1 MTRSTHPE
9 TATSSFSSR
18 VPFIGLLLLGM
29 ALLLI
34 SAVATQYVAARL
46 AFHPA
51 LGAPLFGRVYPPW
64 AWFQWQALYYE
75 HARATFNAV
84 YVGFLAAVALAFLG
98 YVLAVG
104 FLTRSARRHEGVHGT
119 AHWAS
124 REEIMASGLMP
135 KPGKAGAG
143 VYVGGWTD
151 EKGVLHY
158 LRHDGPE
165 HVVGIAPTRSGKG
178 LGLVVPTLL
187 SWPHSCVVNDQKEE
201 LWHLTAGW
209 RAQQV
214 GPVYLFNPA
223 AAEGGIAIN
232 PLNEIRL
239 GTIAEVGD
247 IQNLVT
253 ILVDPD
259 GKGLVDHWAK
269 TAHAFLTGAILQVQ
283 YQARAE
289 GRTAALPDIARALS
303 DPSRSVDALYAE
315 MLENPWGPD
324 GGVHPTIAAAARD
337 MLNRPDEERGS
348 VLSTAMSFLSLYR
361 DPLIARNVSRSDLKL
376 HDLMNGEQPVTLY
389 LVAREEDKD
398 RLKPLMR
405 LLINQLVRV
414 LLRPK
419 LQFSEGLPLPPH
431 RHRLLLMLDE
441 FPSYGRL
448 DVFQEALSYIAG
460 YGIKA
465 YLIMQDIAQL
475 WAAYGQHESLIANCH
490 LRVAYAPNKIE
501 TAKWLSEMTGQATLI
516 KEDISTSGQRFGAIL
531 QSASRNFHEVARPLA
546 TPDEVM
552 RLKAPEKSDDG
563 RLIVR
568 PGEMLVF
575 VAGHA
580 VIKGTQSLYFRDPVF
595 AARARLPPPDPAAAV
610 PPRVDVPVTPFTL

>member
-1 MTRSTHPE
+1 MNSAPRPE
-9 TATSSFSSR
+9 PSSR
-18 VPFIGLLLLGM
+18 APLIGLLLLGGV
-29 ALLLI
+29 LVLI
-34 SAVATQYVAARL
+34 SAVATQYVADRL
-46 AFHPA
+46 RYHPA
-51 LGAPLFGRVYPPW
+51 LGSPLFGHVYPPW
-64 AWFQWQALYYE
+64 AWLEWQALYYDA
-75 HARATFNAV
+75 ARKTFNTV
-84 YVGFLAAVALAFLG
+84 YVGFLAAVGLAFFG
-98 YVLAVG
+98 YVLAIG

-124 REEIMASGLMP
+124 REEILATGLMP
-135 KPGKAGAG
+135 RPGNAGAG
-143 VYVGGWTD
+143 VYVGGWRD

-158 LRHDGPE
+158 LRHNGPE
-165 HVVGIAPTRSGKG
+165 HIVGIAPTRSGKG

-209 RAQQV
+209 REQQV

-223 AAEGGIAIN
+223 ADEGGMAIN

-239 GTIAEVGD
+239 GTINEVGD
-247 IQNLVT
+247 MQNLVT

-269 TAHAFLTGAILQVQ
+269 TSHAFLTGAILHVQ
-283 YQARAE
+283 YQARGE
-289 GRTAALPDIARALS
+289 GRTAALPDIALALS
-303 DPSRSVDALYAE
+303 DPARPIDDLYTE
-315 MLENPWGPD
+315 MLDNRWGP
-324 GGVHPTIAAAARD
+324 GGSVHPTIAAAARD

-361 DPLIARNVSRSDLKL
+361 DPLIARHVSRSDLKL
-376 HDLMNGEQPVTLY
+376 HDLMNAEKPITLY

-419 LQFSEGLPLPPH
+419 LTFEEGLPLPPH

-475 WAAYGQHESLIANCH
+475 WGAYGQHESLISNCH
-490 LRVAYAPNKIE
+490 IRIAYPPNKIE
-501 TAKWLSEMTGQATLI
+501 TAKWLSEMTGQTTLV

-531 QSASRNFHEVARPLA
+531 QSASRNFHEVARPLL

-563 RLIVR
+563 KLIVS

-595 AARARLPPPDPAAAV
+595 AERVRLPVPEATPPQPLL
-610 PPRVDVPVTPFTL
+610 PCPVTPFPL

>member
-1 MTRSTHPE
+1 MNRSEEDMTRSTHPE

-490 LRVAYAPNKIE
+490 LRVAYPPNKIE
-501 TAKWLSEMTGQATLI
+501 TAKWLSEMTGQATLDQGGHLDQRATLRGDPA
-516 KEDISTSGQRFGAIL
+516 KRLAQFPRSG
-531 QSASRNFHEVARPLA
+531 P
-546 TPDEVM
+546 
-552 RLKAPEKSDDG
+552 
-563 RLIVR
+563 
-568 PGEMLVF
+568 
-575 VAGHA
+575 
-580 VIKGTQSLYFRDPVF
+580 
-595 AARARLPPPDPAAAV
+595 AAPDPRRSDASEGAGEE
-610 PPRVDVPVTPFTL
+610 R